1 MSKVSGTA
9 CSGLVI
15 KHWDKMHWED
25 GQLNN
30 SFFGNIDI
38 SKGFSCL
45 LIVVLHV
52 KEEKQAPVSML
63 GQDIRPVQFLTLD
76 RRTNSNT

>member
-1 MSKVSGTA
+1 MTKVSGTA

-52 KEEKQAPVSML
+52 KEEKQVPVSML

-76 RRTNSNT
+76 RRPNSNT